1 MPIGAVLPET
11 PLAIDTDV
19 LTDWRYQKPYAINEI
34 RKYLERSKRP
44 PALTSMSVFEAFY
57 GFENTIA
64 KTDLV
69 NDRTQ
74 QDLSN
79 LERLVAAC
87 PVLPFD
93 QASAKIAS
101 YLFPRLSK
109 SDQSKHGRDVFIIAT
124 VVAHGYGIATRNKSD
139 FELIGGLLSANHPML
154 RLAIWKP

>member
-19 LTDWRYQKPYAINEI
+19 LTDWRYQRPYAVNEI

-57 GFENTIA
+57 GFENAIA
-64 KTDLV
+64 KSGGA

-74 QDLSN
+74 QDRRN
-79 LERLVAAC
+79 LERLIAAC

-93 QASAKIAS
+93 QAAARIAS
-101 YLFPRLSK
+101 YLFP
-109 SDQSKHGRDVFIIAT
+109 
-124 VVAHGYGIATRNKSD
+124 
-139 FELIGGLLSANHPML
+139 
-154 RLAIWKP
+154 